1 MDEMKHYLLK
11 SLMLLAA
18 IATSAG
24 VSAYDFEAGGF
35 YFNVLS
41 EADGT
46 VEVTYNKDKPY
57 EFGIYDLPMR
67 VTHDAREYTVVA
79 VGDSAFYYN
88 NNSSSILVLP
98 DSVVKIGEMSFGL
111 PYNGGGYGQVQFMVS
126 SANPAFVS
134 INSGLYSRDLKVL
147 YQYQNSG
154 NLFIPDSLEEIGS
167 CALAGYF
174 DSETLEFPNT
184 LKKIG
189 SYAFYQSSIKSL
201 KIPDTVTEIGDYA
214 FYATSLKDFTM
225 PASLERIGRAAFYYT
240 QISSALLSD
249 TVKEI
254 GDSAFCDCY
263 GLVEARLPQH
273 IEKLGRWAFSGCSEL
288 KSINLPETLTEIP
301 DFAFSDT
308 GFTSIEIPN
317 TVTRIGAQ
325 AFWGTDISELNIP
338 NSVTSIG
345 RLAFGCMTKL
355 KSVYVPSSVIHFDA
369 APFSYGGYIS
379 VEQGYAPILTEIIVA
394 PDNPAYASIDG
405 VLYDKDVTR
414 LISCPAA
421 KDTIVIPNTV
431 KTIGEG
437 ALAGCYK
444 LKYVALNPNISTI
457 EDFAFFACISLE
469 RVDFP
474 SSLTEIP
481 RYTFFNSSHMSI
493 KVIDIPASVRKIKY
507 RGLDCLYFVERVYC
521 HAPVPPEIEEGS
533 DFPMRDNVDLY
544 VPKGS
549 YELYS
554 AHEQW
559 GRFTIH
565 ELDFDFERGNLFYR
579 NASGDD
585 QTVSIVDYDH
595 NHDFGETLAVP
606 ATVTRNGVTYT
617 VIGIDD
623 YALDNVGQGDS
634 STTAITVPATV
645 TTIGAGAF
653 CNSFY
658 EAKLSSI
665 EVDEANPSYVS
676 VDGVVYTKDMAC
688 FVACPSAR
696 TEISIPT
703 TVTDIAEAA
712 FAGCHGLESVELPSS
727 VVTIGRGA
735 FGYCTHLNNLEINGP
750 VKEIGELAFL
760 WTFEMKNLTLP
771 ASVEKIGS
779 GAFNDS
785 GIQTLYCQAMT
796 PPEAADDTFMDA
808 TYRTATL
815 IVPDGARGG
824 YEVAEVWCNFLN
836 IEESDFSGIGE
847 AAARK
852 DMTVTVEDGTLVV
865 SGLPDDVQVGV
876 YTVGGQLVYVGRN
889 RAIDVPGKG
898 VYIIIRAG
906 NSTAKIVI

>member
-1 MDEMKHYLLK
+1 MNEMKHYLLK

-57 EFGIYDLPMR
+57 EFGIYDVPMR

-88 NNSSSILVLP
+88 DNCGGILVLP

-126 SANPAFVS
+126 TGNPAFVS
-134 INSGLYSRDLKVL
+134 IINSGLYSRDLKVL

-214 FYATSLKDFTM
+214 FYATGLKDFTM
-225 PASLERIGRAAFYYT
+225 PASLERIGRAAFYFT
-240 QISSALLSD
+240 QITSALLSD

-263 GLVEARLPQH
+263 GLVEARLPQR
-273 IEKLGRWAFSGCSEL
+273 IEKLGSWAFSGCREL

-301 DFAFSDT
+301 DLAFCGT
-308 GFTSIEIPN
+308 GFTSIEMPN

-345 RLAFGCMTKL
+345 RLAFGCMRKL
-355 KSVYVPSSVIHFDA
+355 KSVYVPSSVTHFDA
-369 APFSYGGYIS
+369 APFSYASLSY
-379 VEQGYAPILTEIIVA
+379 EQGYAPILTEIIVA
-394 PDNPAYASIDG
+394 PDNPAYTSIDG

-431 KTIGEG
+431 RTIGEG
-437 ALAGCYK
+437 ALSGCYK
-444 LKYVALNPNISTI
+444 LKYVALNPNILTI
-457 EDFAFFACISLE
+457 EDFAFDYCTGLE
-469 RVDFP
+469 RIEIP
-474 SSLTEIP
+474 SSLTELP
-481 RYTFFNSSHMSI
+481 RYAFEYCRNV
-493 KVIDIPASVRKIKY
+493 KVIDIPASVKKIGF
-507 RGLDCLYFVERVYC
+507 RAFENQSFVERVYC
-521 HAPVPPEIEEGS
+521 HAPVPPELV
-533 DFPMRDNVDLY
+533 DNDCFSVWPKTDVDLY

-565 ELDFDFERGNLFYR
+565 ELDFDFERGNMFYR

-585 QTVSIVDYDH
+585 QTVSIVDYDR

-617 VIGIDD
+617 VVGIDD

-634 STTAITVPATV
+634 PTTAITVPATV

-688 FVACPSAR
+688 LVACPSAR
-696 TEISIPT
+696 TEIDIPT

-712 FAGCHGLESVELPSS
+712 FAGCLGLESVELPSS

-779 GAFNDS
+779 GAFNGS

-836 IEESDFSGIGE
+836 IEESDFSGIDE
-847 AAARK
+847 AAARM

-865 SGLPDDVQVGV
+865 SGLPDDVQVGI
-876 YTVGGQLVYVGRN
+876 YTVGGQLVYVGWN

-898 VYIIIRAG
+898 VYIIRAG